1 MRRLPAAFERL
12 LHELTRLPGVGRRGA
27 ERLAM
32 HLLEAEQADN
42 DTLADAITRLKR
54 EVLTCELCGNWSEG
68 TLCAICADPQRA
80 TGQLCVVERPPDLW
94 AFEQTGAFGGRYH
107 VLGGTLSPLAGV
119 TAEDLRIESLER
131 RIAAEGIQE
140 IILATNPSLD
150 GDATAHYLAR
160 RLAASTLRISRIAQG
175 VPLGSHLD
183 YADAGTLRLA
193 LEGRRTMQD

>member
-12 LHELTRLPGVGRRGA
+12 LNELTRLPGVGRRGA

-32 HLLEAEQADN
+32 HLLESGQAQN
-42 DTLADAITRLKR
+42 DTLADAIARLR
-54 EVLTCELCGNWSEG
+54 HEVLTCTLCGNWSEG
-68 TLCAICADPQRA
+68 ERCAICADDQRA

-94 AFEQTGAFGGRYH
+94 AFEQTGAFAGRYH

-119 TAEDLRIESLER
+119 TAEDLRIAELER
-131 RIAAEGIQE
+131 RIADEAIRE

-160 RLAASTLRISRIAQG
+160 RLAGEGMAITRIAQG

-193 LEGRRTMQD
+193 LEGRRSMQD